1 MNSIQWTACFT
12 LLRKEV
18 LRWRKVWLQTVMAP
32 VVTALLYVLIFGHV
46 LEGRIEVFEGVSYT
60 SFLIPGLL
68 MMSVIQ
74 NAFANT
80 SSSLIQSKVMGSIV
94 FVLLPPFSALEMY
107 IAYIGAALLRGLAV
121 GVGVFLLAVFYVQ
134 IPPIHSIFFVLCFA
148 ILGSICVGSI
158 GLIAGMWA
166 EKFDQIAA
174 FQSFLIVP
182 LTFLSGVFYSINSL
196 PAFWYQLSRFNP
208 FFYMIDGFRYGFF
221 GQSDQPILLSLW
233 IMVIA
238 TILLAGL
245 TIRMLAS
252 GYKLRDA

>member
-1 MNSIQWTACFT
+1 MSSIEWTACFT

-18 LRWRKVWLQTVMAP
+18 LRWRKVWLQTVLAP

-46 LEGRIEVFEGVSYT
+46 LEGRVEVFEGVSYT

-80 SSSLIQSKVMGSIV
+80 SSSLIQSKVLGSVI
-94 FVLLPPFSALEMY
+94 FILLPPFSALEMY
-107 IAYIGAALLRGLAV
+107 MAYIGAAVLRGLAV
-121 GVGVFLLAVFYVQ
+121 GVGVFLLAVLYVQ
-134 IPPIHSIFFVLCFA
+134 VPIDNLFFIFCFA
-148 ILGSICVGSI
+148 ILGSICVASI

-182 LTFLSGVFYSINSL
+182 LTFLSGVFYSIKSL
-196 PAFWYQLSRFNP
+196 PPFWYQLSRFNP

-221 GQSDQPILLSLW
+221 GQSDQPVLLSLAV
-233 IMVIA
+233 MVVA
-238 TILLAGL
+238 TIILAVL
-245 TIRMLAS
+245 TIRMLSS